1 MPNVCKKCLE
11 NCTVTLTHD
20 IENVQKVKCTKNVTS
35 EIYFFSIVIPS
46 FALFSFSLWFW
57 LQDVFQGTVYSG
69 CTHLKTLVLLPA
81 CFSCLDLFFFFPKH
95 FFHCNWLH
103 MREKFAFMF
112 HKNVLLI
119 HNCTCHLIQIWAVAL
134 LITRTQ

>member
-1 MPNVCKKCLE
+1 MLRELHSN
-11 NCTVTLTHD
+11 TDTWHW
-20 IENVQKVKCTKNVTS
+20 KCTKGKMHKKCNKWN
-35 EIYFFSIVIPS
+35 I
-46 FALFSFSLWFW
+46 FSLNSYSFFCPFQ
-57 LQDVFQGTVYSG
+57 LQP
-69 CTHLKTLVLLPA
+69 LILVTRCISRHSLFRLHTPENTCVTACLLLL
-81 CFSCLDLFFFFPKH
+81 FRSFFFFPKH